1 MALRT
6 SSGNFFPP
14 SSADEGSQTPSMVSP
29 LASPLQAADENES
42 TRANAT
48 NCLSIIRNL
57 LTAYLLARLGGHAV
71 LGGHFQEL
79 SKGSAAN
86 SLGFPN
92 FYMPQEF
99 TRPLK
104 QLFWVGQLRPE
115 IEPQVDIVF
124 LCRNVAEMLGLLR
137 ADTVTSHPH
146 PGPRHFH
153 DIRHDGRNQRTEL
166 VGQLACMSTCLHH
179 CVLKG
184 AVVIDHSHGQ
194 PLRE

>member
-14 SSADEGSQTPSMVSP
+14 SSADEGSQAPSMVSS

-42 TRANAT
+42 TMANAT

-57 LTAYLLARLGGHAV
+57 LILTYSLARLGRHAV

-92 FYMPQEF
+92 LYMPQEF

-104 QLFWVGQLRPE
+104 QLFWIGQLRPE
-115 IEPQVDIVF
+115 IEAQVDIVF
-124 LCRNVAEMLGLLR
+124 LSRNVAEMLGLLR
-137 ADTVTSHPH
+137 ADAVTSHPH

-153 DIRHDGRNQRTEL
+153 DIRHDGRNQRPEL
-166 VGQLACMSTCLHH
+166 VGQL
-179 CVLKG
+179 
-184 AVVIDHSHGQ
+184 
-194 PLRE
+194 